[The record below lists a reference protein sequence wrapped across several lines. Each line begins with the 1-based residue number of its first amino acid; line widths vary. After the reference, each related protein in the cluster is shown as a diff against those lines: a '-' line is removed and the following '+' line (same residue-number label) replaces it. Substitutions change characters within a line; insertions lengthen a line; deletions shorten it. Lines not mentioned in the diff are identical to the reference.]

1 MTDAPPTKT
10 PVGSEA
16 SESDARVPP
25 VILERRR
32 NPPGQSFIWLIP
44 VAALLVSIW
53 IAIDAWSDR
62 GPRFMVEFREIH
74 GLEAGDPIRCRGVEV
89 GRVERVDWSS
99 LDTDLDEARSI
110 LVTGRLSAAASDL
123 LRIGSRFW
131 IARPEFGYGGV
142 QGLDTVVGPRYLAMS
157 PGRGRMDRG
166 PFPGLP
172 VAPIDWADRD
182 DDLEIVIE
190 SPERRGMRRGGSV
203 TYRGLPAGRIMNL
216 ELASDA
222 SHVEARVVIDRRHAT
237 LIREG
242 TRFYST
248 SGVSFEF
255 GLDGL
260 RADVDSVE
268 TLVAGGIAFATPP
281 DAGGPAVTGS
291 RFELASRAE
300 DAWLEWRPRIAVGVP
315 ALEGPTA
322 ERASLRWKSGVFSR
336 SRSRRG
342 WITRIDD
349 EFVAVPTV
357 LLRPPPDAKDA
368 ALEFAGTSIPVDG
381 LAGEPADV
389 SDEVRILRVESLPG
403 LSPASSGPKAEL
415 DAVGLPESATLLV
428 HLGGDL
434 GPTPVSAGRW
444 RSRNGMILID
454 EAMGF
459 ADEGIGA
466 PITDARTGAL
476 LGVLIPD
483 PGGTRLGRL
492 RPGPS
497 N

>member
-1 MTDAPPTKT
+1 MSFKVHQQFDDEPKQDE
-10 PVGSEA
+10 V
-16 SESDARVPP
+16 VPF
-25 VILERRR
+25 L
-32 NPPGQSFIWLIP
+32 
-44 VAALLVSIW
+44 
-53 IAIDAWSDR
+53 
-62 GPRFMVEFREIH
+62 
-74 GLEAGDPIRCRGVEV
+74 
-89 GRVERVDWSS
+89 
-99 LDTDLDEARSI
+99 
-110 LVTGRLSAAASDL
+110 
-123 LRIGSRFW
+123 
-131 IARPEFGYGGV
+131 
-142 QGLDTVVGPRYLAMS
+142 
-157 PGRGRMDRG
+157 
-166 PFPGLP
+166 
-172 VAPIDWADRD
+172 
-182 DDLEIVIE
+182 
-190 SPERRGMRRGGSV
+190 
-203 TYRGLPAGRIMNL
+203 
-216 ELASDA
+216 
-222 SHVEARVVIDRRHAT
+222 
-237 LIREG
+237 
-242 TRFYST
+242 
-248 SGVSFEF
+248 
-255 GLDGL
+255 
-260 RADVDSVE
+260 DSVE
-268 TLVAGGIAFATPP
+268 TLVSGGIAFATPP

-349 EFVAVPTV
+349 EFVAVPTI
-357 LLRPPPDAKDA
+357 LLRPPRDAKDA

-403 LSPASSGPKAEL
+403 LPPASSGPKADL
-415 DAVGLPESATLLV
+415 DVVGLPESATLLV

-459 ADEGIGA
+459 ADEGVGA

-483 PGGTRLGRL
+483 PDGTRLGRL